1 MHILLYKMLDIFLVL
16 QTHFIFFFPELYL
29 NSFEIICFHLLLSN
43 GVELD
48 QRVLSTGLIFLH
60 YKGNNPLNTLAND
73 FRFRSFCNLPA
84 GAGTVPHP
92 VWVPH
97 TFPSKPSSLCSF
109 FTHTDTDNSPSK
121 YLRMTAPSFPS
132 WRLSCLQDSDVKILS
147 AFDFLD
153 FQANMLNSESPPGSC
168 WVPCHSLRSGI

>member
-29 NSFEIICFHLLLSN
+29 NSFEIIWSFHLLLSN

-60 YKGNNPLNTLAND
+60 YKGNNPLSTLAND
-73 FRFRSFCNLPA
+73 FWFSRFCSLSA

-92 VWVPH
+92 VWVSH

-109 FTHTDTDNSPSK
+109 SHTQTLTIRPLSIWGWQHRASLPGDSLVSRTLTWNF
-121 YLRMTAPSFPS
+121 YLPWIS
-132 WRLSCLQDSDVKILS
+132 
-147 AFDFLD
+147 
-153 FQANMLNSESPPGSC
+153 
-168 WVPCHSLRSGI
+168 